1 MPDCDSYSWICRKQI
16 RGDEMFWFVPDDDIL
31 QRALA
36 WRRLVVRGMYIVGS
50 GKDQGECMVA
60 WWTCPVVAGLYLCV
74 SLAHAANPTAGG
86 DAIVNPVELQS
97 FDQLS
102 ATRDRPLFSPTRQPP
117 PKPVAAAVVSHPEP
131 PPPPPPSVV
140 VLGIVSEDGDG
151 RAAIRSG
158 DKHSGDKVERVRI
171 GDDVGGWKVDR
182 IEPRRLV
189 LMQGERSVDF
199 SLFGGAAKAAKS
211 SDATAPERRTRQ
223 VH

>member
-1 MPDCDSYSWICRKQI
+1 MD
-16 RGDEMFWFVPDDDIL
+16 
-31 QRALA
+31 A
-36 WRRLVVRGMYIVGS
+36 WS
-50 GKDQGECMVA
+50 KCS
-60 WWTCPVVAGLYLCV
+60 VVAGLCLCV
-74 SLAHAANPTAGG
+74 SLAYAANPTAGG
-86 DAIVNPVELQS
+86 DAIVNDAMVNPVELQS

-117 PKPVAAAVVSHPEP
+117 PKPVAAVVSRPEP

-158 DKHSGDKVERVRI
+158 DKHPGDKVERVRI
-171 GDDVGGWKVDR
+171 GDDVGGWKVER

-199 SLFGGAAKAAKS
+199 SLFGGAAKAVKS
-211 SDATAPERRTRQ
+211 SDATALERRTRQ

>member
-1 MPDCDSYSWICRKQI
+1 VIRIHGFAANI
-16 RGDEMFWFVPDDDIL
+16 RGGETFWFVQDDDIL
-31 QRALA
+31 PRTLA

-50 GKDQGECMVA
+50 GKDQGEGMVA
-60 WWTCPVVAGLYLCV
+60 WWKCPVVAGLCLCV
-74 SLAHAANPTAGG
+74 SSAHAADPTAVG
-86 DAIVNPVELQS
+86 DAVVNPVQLQS

-102 ATRDRPLFSPTRQPP
+102 ATRDRPLFSPNRQPP

-171 GDDVGGWKVDR
+171 GDDVGGWKVER

-199 SLFGGAAKAAKS
+199 SLFGSTAKVAKS
-211 SDATAPERRTRQ
+211 SDATVPERRPRQ